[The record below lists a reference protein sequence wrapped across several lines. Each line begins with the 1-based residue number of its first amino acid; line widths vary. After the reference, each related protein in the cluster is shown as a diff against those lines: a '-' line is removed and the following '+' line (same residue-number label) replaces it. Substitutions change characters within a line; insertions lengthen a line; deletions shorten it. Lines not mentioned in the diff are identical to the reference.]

1 MKKFTSCP
9 KVGHW
14 PRDCSQGIF
23 WTGTTQ
29 VKSYNHPTLELV
41 IQHSCWSSSGS
52 KSGLMIWEFI
62 FPTAQNVRHNVLNK
76 SHQTSTLQVKPFRRY
91 NVLNLIIC
99 RYFSSIEHS
108 VVFTT
113 PSKLMWR
120 NFIVIAT
127 IWLIRPRSIECQLH
141 YITQAGGRSG
151 RQLVQ

>member
-29 VKSYNHPTLELV
+29 VQSYNHQTLELV
-41 IQHSCWSSSGS
+41 ISSSVS
-52 KSGLMIWEFI
+52 NSGLMIWEFI
-62 FPTAQNVRHNVLNK
+62 FPTAQNVCHNVLNK
-76 SHQTSTLQVKPFRRY
+76 SHQTSTQQVKPFRRY

-127 IWLIRPRSIECQLH
+127 IWLIRR
-141 YITQAGGRSG
+141 YK
-151 RQLVQ
+151 